1 MYLNLSDDQGRSAK
15 ISSKYMT
22 INKFYELANQHQK
35 RNNKIT
41 LRPNPKLPPLNQNL
55 RLSVAQ
61 PSTGFIRLSVLAGN
75 RRVAHLNVR
84 PRTLWLLDNN
94 SQKTAR
100 NNRRGGKQVQVL
112 YVAHGETNKNF
123 RERGIGEY
131 LRRLANNFARNSGFY
146 ATNQLSVNLEKNSN
160 SNSNSNGSNARPP
173 PSARIMNRLGFRRV
187 PAPNSEYV
195 NNYTLYFRKVYNHK
209 RKRNNSQG

>member
-1 MYLNLSDDQGRSAK
+1 MTLNR
-15 ISSKYMT
+15 
-22 INKFYELANQHQK
+22 FYQLANQHQK
-35 RNNKIT
+35 RNNKIN

-61 PSTGFIRLSVLAGN
+61 PATGFIRLSVLAGN

-84 PRTLWLLDNN
+84 PRTLWLLNNN
-94 SQKTAR
+94 SQKTSR
-100 NNRRGGKQVQVL
+100 NNRRGGKEVQVL
-112 YVAHGETNKNF
+112 YIAHGETNKNF

-146 ATNQLSVNLEKNSN
+146 GTNQLSVNLDKNNNSN
-160 SNSNSNGSNARPP
+160 SNSNSNSNAPPP
-173 PSARIMNRLGFRRV
+173 PSARIMGRLGFRRV

-195 NNYTLYFRKVYNHK
+195 NNYTLYFRKIYNRNHK
-209 RKRNNSQG
+209 RKRNNSPA